1 MESAPVTPTSLPAAD
16 AASPSFATSR
26 RTFLLRAVSTAALA
40 VMAPASMHAAIAQD
54 TYDDDFM
61 RVSHV
66 AVDGPLD
73 VLTGRALHAA
83 LQRADAAFDGHLREL
98 AHRIG
103 TLPPTTV
110 ESLAQAL
117 DASGEQAL
125 RKTLNQIVSAWYL
138 GIVGARTFAYAG
150 ALMYRSTAD
159 VLSPPSYVHGEP
171 LHWVSF
177 EPPHRS

>member
-1 MESAPVTPTSLPAAD
+1 
-16 AASPSFATSR
+16 
-26 RTFLLRAVSTAALA
+26 
-40 VMAPASMHAAIAQD
+40 
-54 TYDDDFM
+54 
-61 RVSHV
+61 
-66 AVDGPLD
+66 
-73 VLTGRALHAA
+73 
-83 LQRADAAFDGHLREL
+83 
-98 AHRIG
+98 
-103 TLPPTTV
+103 
-110 ESLAQAL
+110 LAQAL

-159 VLSPPSYVHGEP
+159 VLSPPSYVHGGP